1 MRDYLFNFFL
11 LDKSLGDVKWVMLVY
26 ALRHSF
32 TPTET
37 RLRWKRIYAESKTF
51 ERNDA
56 SDRHASLRWR
66 SRVYAEEHDITERGM
81 GLRRRTRVYVKG
93 I

>member
-1 MRDYLFNFFL
+1 MHDYLFNFIL
-11 LDKSLGDVKWVMLVY
+11 LDKSLGDVEWVMLVY

-37 RLRWKRIYAESKTF
+37 RLRRKRIYAESKTF

-56 SDRHASLRWR
+56 SDRHASYADDHEFTPKSMVLRRGAW
-66 SRVYAEEHDITERGM
+66 VYAEEHEFT
-81 GLRRRTRVYVKG
+81 
-93 I
+93 